1 MKRAPAHAG
10 RLRGRERALLA
21 VVLVVMAAFV
31 GGLALV
37 AAHGGAGAGQGP
49 KAAASSRSVPI
60 GSGQSGGRPVAG
72 TSAGSGA
79 GGVIGNASIRSG
91 QPKAPPSRHQL
102 RRSGALGRQLTA
114 ALQPVA
120 GAGAGTLSVG
130 VIDVRSGAEA
140 LYRPSRRYLAPGF
153 ARADILAVLIYQHQV
168 TKTPL
173 SSAEAGLAAQMMET
187 GSSSAAASL
196 WQAIGGGSGLRAANR
211 LLGLRHTRSARRAR
225 WEQTSTTLP
234 DELRLLADLTSTSSP
249 LALSWRD
256 YELGL
261 MAHVT
266 PRLAWGVS
274 LAASGAAYTVASG
287 AVQDGNLWVI
297 DSFGAVLHDGRE
309 LLIATELAGCPA
321 RSDGIAALRSAA
333 LAAARIIAGSG
344 H

>member
-37 AAHGGAGAGQGP
+37 AAQGGAGAGQGP
-49 KAAASSRSVPI
+49 RAAASSRSVPI
-60 GSGQSGGRPVAG
+60 GSGQSGGGPVAG

-91 QPKAPPSRHQL
+91 QPKAPSSRHRL
-102 RRSGALGRQLTA
+102 SGALGRQLTA

-130 VIDVRSGAEA
+130 VIDVRSGTEA

-153 ARADILAVLIYQHQV
+153 ARTDILAALIYQHQV

-173 SSAEAGLAAQMMET
+173 TSAEAGLAAQMMET
-187 GSSSAAASL
+187 GSSTAAVSL

-211 LLGLRHTRSARRAR
+211 ALGLRHTRSAQRAR

-249 LALSWRD
+249 LAPSWRD

-274 LAASGAAYTVASG
+274 AAASGAAYTVASG
-287 AVQDGNLWVI
+287 AVQDGTLWVI
-297 DSFGAVLHDGRE
+297 DSFGAVLCDGRE
-309 LLIATELAGCPA
+309 LLIATELAGYPA

-344 H
+344 P